1 MISAKVYRQRAQECA
16 QLANEATEVYVKAA
30 LSELATEFQKLADA
44 TEREQSTVSIA
55 SPQKRAAN
63 RRAA

>member
-44 TEREQSTVSIA
+44 MQRKQSTVSIA

>member
-44 TEREQSTVSIA
+44 MQREQSTVSIA